1 MPQCAMPL
9 PTLTV
14 VSGPPGSG
22 KTTLA
27 HQIAQELGCPAIIR
41 DELKQGMVNATP
53 GYEPGTNDP
62 LNIPTLKA
70 FFDVLTVLLRA
81 RVTLVA
87 EAAFQDRL
95 WRPNLEPLLELAQIR
110 VIRCTVDAVI
120 AHGRI
125 AHRAIHSTHRAAHA
139 DDELLKAIT
148 AGEHNLDAFGWIRM
162 DLPTLTVDTTSGYEP
177 PLPDIVAF
185 AAAPAATTR

>member
-1 MPQCAMPL
+1 M
-9 PTLTV
+9 

-22 KTTLA
+22 KTALA
-27 HQIAQELGCPAIIR
+27 HQIAQEVGCPAIIR
-41 DELKQGMVNATP
+41 DEIKQGMASATP
-53 GYEPGTNDP
+53 GYEPGTSDP

-70 FFDVLTVLLRA
+70 FFDVLTVLVRA

-110 VIRCTVDAVI
+110 VIRCTVDAAI
-120 AHGRI
+120 SRDRI
-125 AHRAIHSTHRAAHA
+125 ARRAAHSAHRAAHA

-148 AGEHNLDAFGWIRM
+148 AGEHSLSAFGWIRM
-162 DLPTLTVDTTSGYEP
+162 ALPTLTVDTTSGYQP

-185 AAAPAATTR
+185 ATAPGPDLG

>member
-1 MPQCAMPL
+1 MPL

-27 HQIAQELGCPAIIR
+27 HRVAQELGCPAIIR
-41 DELKQGMVNATP
+41 DEIKQGMVDAADGHRP
-53 GYEPGTNDP
+53 GAGDP
-62 LNIPTLKA
+62 LDIATLKA
-70 FFDVLTVLLRA
+70 FFAVLDLLLRA

-95 WRPNLEPLLELAQIR
+95 WRPNLEPLLELAQVR
-110 VIRCTVDAVI
+110 VIRCTVDATT
-120 AHGRI
+120 AYDRI
-125 AHRAIHSTHRAAHA
+125 AHRAAHSTHRAAHA
-139 DDELLKAIT
+139 DQELLESIAT
-148 AGEHNLDAFGWIRM
+148 GERSLDAFGWIRM
-162 DLPTLTVDTTSGYEP
+162 DLPTLTVDTAGRYEP

-185 AAAPAATTR
+185 AAATTATSR